1 MAKPVQLIIVSH
13 SAQLA
18 NGVVEVAGQMAPDVT
33 IRAAGGT
40 AEGGIGTSYDLVDDT
55 VGELV
60 ENGEVVILTDLGS
73 ATLTV
78 ESVLEFRD
86 DEPVFFADGP
96 LVEGAVAGA
105 VAAQQGKTAT
115 EVVAAVVQAGAAF
128 AGENTPP
135 EVDTAASDCLEAS
148 VVVGDPDG
156 LHARPAAL
164 VARLLADFDA
174 DVTIND
180 TPADSVLSLM
190 SLSVR
195 QGDEVQIRASGP
207 DAEQVLTTLVEK
219 LGEGFSKS

>member
-1 MAKPVQLIIVSH
+1 MAKPVHLLIVSH

-40 AEGGIGTSYDLVDDT
+40 ADGGIGTSYDLVDDT
-55 VGELV
+55 VAELV
-60 ENGEVVILTDLGS
+60 ETGEVVILTDLGS

-86 DEPVFFADGP
+86 DEPVYFADGP
-96 LVEGAVAGA
+96 LVEGAVAAA
-105 VAAQQGKTAT
+105 VAAQQGKTAA
-115 EVVAAVVQAGAAF
+115 EVVAAVTEAGASF
-128 AGENTPP
+128 AVFDGGADELAATGE
-135 EVDTAASDCLEAS
+135 ALEAT
-148 VVVGDPDG
+148 VAVGDPDG

-164 VARLLADFDA
+164 VARLVTDFDA
-174 DVTIND
+174 EVTIND

-195 QGDEVQIRASGP
+195 QGDEVQIKASGP
-207 DAEQVLTTLVEK
+207 DAEQALAVLVEK

>member
-18 NGVVEVAGQMAPDVT
+18 SGVVEVAGQMAPDVT

-115 EVVAAVVQAGAAF
+115 EVVAAVAQAGASF
-128 AGENTPP
+128 AGATSENKG
-135 EVDTAASDCLEAS
+135 DGAASDCLEAS
-148 VVVGDPDG
+148 AVVGDPDG

-164 VARLLADFDA
+164 VARLVTDFDA
-174 DVTIND
+174 EVTIND

-195 QGDEVQIRASGP
+195 QGDEVQIKASGP
-207 DAEQVLTTLVEK
+207 DAEQALATLVEK